1 MITISMFKNK
11 FAKTPYD
18 TLTLDIEGFKQFAL
32 DNEHKTLSS
41 KEQSKLLSVCSYGV
55 NNNRKKTNVEYI
67 SALVL
72 DCDEGNSLE
81 KVSAAIDELEP
92 YLYWVYS
99 THSHTYEKPKVRF
112 IIPISKAI
120 TVKEFE
126 SEKYTQR
133 LAQFLGL
140 TVDACSFIPSQAYY
154 LPSTPIETEEDSEP
168 FCDISVSN
176 TLLNASSLPQL
187 AVNKPAKNSS
197 NTPSKKMP
205 ASYSYVEVDKLVASR
220 YKNVAPIYVDGRLYS
235 YADGVWKAGSAGM
248 TLTRSLIESSNRELS
263 IESAKSVI
271 ETLKV
276 LHCADQFPA
285 SIDSKITLKDATL
298 DTLTGTLEPHSPQ
311 NFHISNMDFNYD
323 ATATCP
329 LWLKTLDEIFICD
342 ADKNLKIQFLQE
354 WIGLL
359 LVPETRHDKM
369 VWLLGQG
376 ANGKSLI
383 LDVVTAL
390 LGDDN
395 VCATSLDHLGGRF
408 NDALHVGKLAIIA
421 SEIATDAV
429 LKEDVIKKIVSGE
442 RMQAEFKGETP
453 FMFYPTARIF
463 AAANSLPISR
473 DSTHGLERRI
483 EIVTCNRKFTPAEM
497 DKHLFEK
504 IVKELPGIFMWA
516 VAGLMR
522 LTERRG
528 LIEVPS
534 NKVALQ
540 EFMTAR
546 NSVALFVRDCVKVN
560 SDMDVKT
567 APIGAYALYHAYRKY
582 CAANNYTPFAN
593 NRFGVKLKEIELCY
607 RFTSGKRVYDVSLVD
622 LKEHGVNPNEIEHTK
637 PYAKVMLDDAL
648 RD

>member
-1 MITISMFKNK
+1 MITISMFKDIYAK
-11 FAKTPYD
+11 TSYETFILDADGFREFAK
-18 TLTLDIEGFKQFAL
+18 E
-32 DNEHKTLSS
+32 NEHIAVNNKSDA
-41 KEQSKLLSVCSYGV
+41 KLLSVCSYGDDT
-55 NNNRKKTNVEYI
+55 NRKKSNVEYI
-67 SALVL
+67 TALVL
-72 DCDEGNSLE
+72 DCDEGNTLDKISM
-81 KVSAAIDELEP
+81 AIDELEP
-92 YLYWVYS
+92 YLYWIYS
-99 THSHTYEKPKVRF
+99 THSHTFEKPKVRF

-126 SEKYTQR
+126 SNKYTQR

-154 LPSTPIETEEDSEP
+154 YPSTPIETEDDAEP
-168 FCDISVSN
+168 FRDIGESN
-176 TLLNASSLPQL
+176 TLLDASSLPQL
-187 AVNKPAKNSS
+187 VVNKPSKNTSNVSS
-197 NTPSKKMP
+197 KDVP
-205 ASYSYVEVDKLVASR
+205 ASYLYGEVDKLVATR
-220 YKNVAPIYVDGRLYS
+220 YKNIAPIYVDNRLYS
-235 YADGVWKAGSAGM
+235 YENGIWKARSAGM
-248 TLTRSLIESSNRELS
+248 TLKRSLIDDSNRELGMEKADS
-263 IESAKSVI
+263 LI

-276 LHCADQFPA
+276 LHCVDQFPP
-285 SIDSKITLKDATL
+285 SVDSKISLKDATL
-298 DTLTGTLEPHSPQ
+298 DTLTGALEPHSPQ
-311 NFHISNMDFNYD
+311 NYHISSMDFNYD

-329 LWLKTLDEIFICD
+329 LWLKTLDEIFSCD
-342 ADKNLKIQFLQE
+342 DDKALKIQFLQE

-359 LVPETRHDKM
+359 LVPETGYDRM

-383 LDVVTAL
+383 LEVVTAL

-429 LKEDVIKKIVSGE
+429 LKEDVVKKIVSGE

-483 EIVTCNRKFTPAEM
+483 EIVTCNRKFTPDEM

-504 IVKELPGIFMWA
+504 LVKELPGIFMWA
-516 VAGLMR
+516 VAGLKQ
-522 LTERRG
+522 LTERG
-528 LIEVPS
+528 DILEVPS
-534 NKVALQ
+534 NKVALE
-540 EFMTAR
+540 EFMTGR

-560 SDMDVKT
+560 SEMDVKT

-582 CAANNYTPFAN
+582 CAANNYAPFAN
-593 NRFGVKLKEIELCY
+593 NRFGVKLKEIKLLF
-607 RFTSGKRVYDVSLVD
+607 RMTSGKRVYDVSLVD
-622 LKEHGVNPNEIEHTK
+622 LKEHGVNPIELEYTAPHK
-637 PYAKVMLDDAL
+637 KVTLEEAL
-648 RD
+648 EG